1 MILVKFEFNGAQ
13 YKKASKHQREWGNKI
28 ISDLK
33 LKGDESILDL
43 GCGDGI
49 LTKNLSALVP
59 KGKVI
64 GIDASEGMIN
74 EAKKLEKENLVFI
87 LQDINE
93 LNYDNEFDLIFSNA
107 TLHWIK
113 DHKKLL
119 ENCHKALKD
128 KGYIRFNF
136 AGDGNCQNFFEVVKE
151 IMNREQFQ
159 KYFTNYEWPWY
170 MPKIDEYRQLAKKS
184 NFKEVDVWGEN
195 KDRYF
200 RDEQEMIG
208 WIDQPAIV
216 PFLKYIIEGK
226 AQKEFRD
233 IIVDRMITRTKQKDG
248 TCFETFR
255 RINIGARKSFNIT

>member
-1 MILVKFEFNGAQ
+1 MAKLKFNGAK
-13 YKKASKHQREWGNKI
+13 YKKASKHQKEWGNKT
-28 ISDLK
+28 ISELR
-33 LKGDESILDL
+33 LNGDESILDL

-49 LTKNLSALVP
+49 LTKNLADLVP

-74 EAKKLEKENLVFI
+74 EAKKLEKENLIFL

-93 LNYDNEFDLIFSNA
+93 LNCDNEFDLIFSNA

-128 KGYIRFNF
+128 KGYIRFDF
-136 AGDGNCQNFFEVVKE
+136 AGDGNCQNFIAVVKE
-151 IMNREQFQ
+151 VMNEEQFQ
-159 KYFTNYEWPWY
+159 KYFTDYEWPWY
-170 MPKIDEYRQLAKKS
+170 MPKIDEYKQLAEQSK
-184 NFKEVDVWGEN
+184 FKEVDVWGEN

-200 RDEQEMIG
+200 SNEQEMIG
-208 WIDQPAIV
+208 WIDQPSIV
-216 PFLKYIIEGK
+216 PFLKYIIEEK
-226 AQKEFRD
+226 DQKEFRD
-233 IIVDRMITRTKQKDG
+233 IIVDRMITRTKQKEG

-255 RINIGARKSFNIT
+255 RININARKSFSIP